1 MRRNWLV
8 LVLTIIAVLG
18 VDQATKRLVV
28 DSLELYES
36 VVPVPALYPYFQ
48 ITHVANTGAAFGLL
62 QGAGS
67 LFMIIAPLVVL
78 ALIYFYPRATTW
90 ASRIAIGLI
99 CGGALGNV
107 LDRIEYGH
115 VVDFIHYQIPNLISN
130 VSNLADHAV
139 VLGVIVIFIDSWRT
153 ESAAAPVTETAAPPQ
168 DENIPG

>member
-139 VLGVIVIFIDSWRT
+139 VLGVIVIFIDIWRT
-153 ESAAAPVTETAAPPQ
+153 EPAAAPITETAAPPQ